1 MKISDILSHFVLK
14 YLVVPKSPRI
24 LPDKTHI
31 ACIGDSITYGAGVKG
46 RTEQTWEYYLN
57 QILGEDYQV
66 INYGISG
73 RTLQDE
79 GDYPYRA
86 DKFYRESLNCS
97 AEIYLIMLGTNDA
110 KPYNW
115 NVERYER
122 EFHSFCKEY
131 RDLRNHPRVIVMT
144 PPQCYA
150 DPKTG
155 KVGFDIN
162 AETIDRCIT
171 GIIKRQAEN
180 LKLEVIDLHELT
192 QNHEDWFDDGV
203 HPNALGNQMIAEHLA
218 VQLTK

>member
-14 YLVVPKSPRI
+14 YLVVPKSPKI

-46 RTEQTWEYYLN
+46 RTEQT
-57 QILGEDYQV
+57 
-66 INYGISG
+66 ISG

-86 DKFYRESLNCS
+86 DKFYSESLNCS

>member
-14 YLVVPKSPRI
+14 YLVVPKSPKI

-31 ACIGDSITYGAGVKG
+31 A
-46 RTEQTWEYYLN
+46 WEYYLN

-86 DKFYRESLNCS
+86 DKFYSESLNCS

-131 RDLRNHPRVIVMT
+131 RDLRNHPRVILMT